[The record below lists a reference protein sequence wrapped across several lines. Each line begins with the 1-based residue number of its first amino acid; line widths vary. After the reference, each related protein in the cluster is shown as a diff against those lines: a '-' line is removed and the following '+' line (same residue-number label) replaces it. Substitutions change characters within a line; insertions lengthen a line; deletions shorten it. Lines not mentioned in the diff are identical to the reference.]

1 MSIDYVIMPE
11 IDLCYARWRGAIQQ
25 NDTLENFA
33 RYLADPLYR
42 PGRPE
47 LVDLR
52 EITRF
57 DIDMSSMRLLLEKAN
72 AQDFGDQPGT
82 LTVVLAGSAISY
94 GHARQYQ
101 SLASIRDGIDVRLHR
116 DEASALDDLSRP
128 ERTVAALLRA
138 HAPQFVLSSC

>member
-1 MSIDYVIMPE
+1 MSIDYVIIPE
-11 IDLCYARWRGAIQQ
+11 IDLCYARWRGVIDQKQ
-25 NDTLENFA
+25 TLENFA

-52 EITRF
+52 EITAF
-57 DIDMSSMRLLLEKAN
+57 DIDMSSMRLLLEQAN

-82 LTVVLAGSAISY
+82 LTVVLAGSAVSY

-116 DEASALDDLSRP
+116 EEAQALRDLSRP
-128 ERTVAALLRA
+128 ERTVGELLRT
-138 HAPQFVLSSC
+138 HAPKFVLSSC